1 MSYGVIRRD
10 SFSLGEVD
18 FYIDYQDNSYY
29 GKKSCKYYV
38 PSSLNE
44 DCWGID
50 FTKQFKSFESC
61 KNYMTKC
68 ISKTCKQILM
78 SV

>member
-1 MSYGVIRRD
+1 MKYGIIRREY
-10 SFSLGEVD
+10 FTLGGVD

-29 GKKSCKYYV
+29 GKKGYKYYV

-44 DCWGID
+44 DCWDFD
-50 FTKQFKSFESC
+50 FTKQFKSVDSC

-68 ISKTCKQILM
+68 ISKTCKQILL
-78 SV
+78 SI